1 MPVGE
6 LLSDSD
12 ITTTHAARDAQ
23 LALKSAAVC
32 RMGAAMLAAGTGSYR
47 VKGAMGRVA
56 QALGVEQI
64 ESQVGFNEIVVTI
77 REGDAF
83 RTQIVE
89 VPIPA
94 VNADRIAQLLRI
106 SLKVTP
112 GLTADELHAELDE
125 LENNSSHYRRLYVVL
140 CAAMACAVF
149 AFLNNGRWQEC
160 IAAAAAAGLGKTVQV
175 FLGKRY
181 KLNPLAVVALAS
193 MTASFLYLLSASI
206 LHWTSP
212 GTAITLHEAAFTSA
226 ILFLV
231 PGFPLITAGL
241 DLARFD
247 FPAGIARLVYAMLV
261 FMSAALGAWAIA
273 WSFGLS
279 PAEIAPM
286 DIPFA
291 LMLAL
296 RAGASFLGIFGFAIT
311 FNTPLKAAIATS
323 TIGMIANVVRLTA
336 IDLNANPLLS
346 AIVATI
352 IIGLLAGWLC
362 QRLAA
367 PRIILSVPAV
377 LIMVPGAPTYRAL
390 VGMINRD
397 TLGALSNGF
406 FVVAFF
412 TCLVTGLVIAR
423 MITDPAWISS
433 TPDWTHMPKTR
444 AQAIVREQAREETN

>member
-1 MPVGE
+1 MSGHEPVMANAG
-6 LLSDSD
+6 
-12 ITTTHAARDAQ
+12 RDAE

-47 VKGAMGRVA
+47 VKAAMGRVA

-94 VNADRIAQLLRI
+94 VNADRIAELLRI

-112 GLTADELHAELDE
+112 GLTAAQLHAELDE
-125 LENNSSHYRRLYVVL
+125 MEDNARHYRRLYVVL
-140 CAAMACAVF
+140 GAALACAAF

-160 IAAAAAAGLGKTVQV
+160 LAAAAAAGFGKAVQV
-175 FLGKRY
+175 FLGKRF

-193 MTASFLYLLSASI
+193 MAASFLYLLAASI
-206 LHWTSP
+206 LRWTSP
-212 GTAITLHEAAFTSA
+212 GLAMSLHEAAFTSA

-247 FPAGIARLVYAMLV
+247 FPAGIARLLYSVLV
-261 FMSAALGAWAIA
+261 FMAAALGAWVVA
-273 WSFGLS
+273 WSFGLA

-286 DIPFA
+286 HIPFA
-291 LMLAL
+291 LMLSL
-296 RAGASFLGIFGFAIT
+296 RAVASFLGIFGFAIT
-311 FNTPLKAAIATS
+311 FNTPLKAAVATS
-323 TIGMIANVVRLTA
+323 MIGMVANVLRLTA
-336 IDLNANPLLS
+336 VDLQANPLLC
-346 AIVATI
+346 AIAAAI
-352 IIGLLAGWLC
+352 IIGLSAGWVC

-367 PRIILSVPAV
+367 PRIILSVPAI
-377 LIMVPGAPTYRAL
+377 LIMIPGAPTYRAL

-412 TCLVTGLVIAR
+412 TCLVSGLVIAR

-444 AQAIVREQAREETN
+444 AQAIIREQVRAERSE